1 MVFQKKRWFYT
12 TNPHFFRLEKSGWPE
27 KKIRAWR
34 TTFLEKWLQ
43 NKWSIGSFMNQN
55 AWKKFENSYSNLCFA
70 HLSGMHQHS
79 LLHVDWKNCG
89 VNFQNSRNLK
99 HESYCKTVWLSD
111 SFSKVSVALLW
122 ILQAK
127 RESFR
132 MLFLAKWYF
141 FTKIVMTYSEKK
153 LF

>member
-1 MVFQKKRWFYT
+1 MT
-12 TNPHFFRLEKSGWPE
+12 P
-27 KKIRAWR
+27 ID
-34 TTFLEKWLQ
+34 
-43 NKWSIGSFMNQN
+43 SFMNQN
-55 AWKKFENSYSNLCFA
+55 AWKKFENAYNNLCFA
-70 HLSGMHQHS
+70 HFSGMHQHS

-122 ILQAK
+122 ILLAK

-153 LF
+153 TVLAIVKNFLNSKLMAKHLQKFWDH